1 MTTPESSYK
10 RQPCRFDS
18 TIRETSMYAAPRQS
32 SVGPLR
38 ERGCKF
44 APRTISN
51 WPTTAVGAGILSSKL
66 LRRSDYEW

>member
-1 MTTPESSYK
+1 MQLLGKVPWVLYK
-10 RQPCRFDS
+10 
-18 TIRETSMYAAPRQS
+18 
-32 SVGPLR
+32 